1 MSQHSQPLDLEEALA
16 SLKAQLLPITEV
28 EHCALQHC
36 RGRVLAKPV
45 TAKLSLPPF
54 RASAMDGYAIQAG
67 KHDQLLTVIGESLAG
82 HPFQGDIGPEEC
94 VRIFTGALVPAN
106 AGQIIL
112 QEEVAEREGNQV
124 RFNAHT
130 PSESYIR
137 PIGND
142 LKLGSQ
148 IADQGDVLNPFLMGS
163 LASAGVSSV
172 EVFRRPVIGVFSS
185 GDELRDPGVE
195 VKDLLEGQIYDSN
208 RLTVMQL
215 LATMPVEVRDLG
227 RLADEA
233 DIVSEALTNGAQVCD
248 AMITSGGVSVG
259 DADYI
264 SETIEKL
271 GTLAFWRLNLKPGKP
286 MAFGKIENCWIFGL
300 PGNPVSTIVTALL
313 LVRPALA
320 TLAGTV
326 SEPPLRIKAKLTTS
340 LQHQPG
346 RTEYQRGIFTQ
357 LSGEFIVG
365 HTGDQ
370 GSNRLSTFHNANCFI
385 EVDKTVGDLQSG
397 DWVNIVPLTS
407 LIN

>member
-16 SLKAQLLPITEV
+16 SLKAQLVPISEV
-28 EHCALQHC
+28 EHCALQHS

-45 TAKLSLPPF
+45 TAQLSLPPF

-67 KHDQLLTVIGESLAG
+67 MHDQILNVTGESLAG
-82 HPFQGDIGPEEC
+82 HPFQGDIGPGEC

-106 AGQIIL
+106 ADQIIL
-112 QEEVAEREGNQV
+112 QEEVSAREGRQV
-124 RFNAHT
+124 RFNVHS

-142 LKLGSQ
+142 LKVGSQ
-148 IADQGDVLNPFLMGS
+148 IAAQGDVLNPFLMGS
-163 LASAGVSSV
+163 LASAGVSVV
-172 EVFRRPVIGVFSS
+172 EVFRKPVIGVFSS
-185 GDELRDPGVE
+185 GDELRDPGVAVE
-195 VKDLLEGQIYDSN
+195 DLLAGQIYDSN

-215 LATMPVEVRDLG
+215 LATLPVEVRDLG
-227 RLADEA
+227 RLADDA
-233 DIVSEALTNGAQVCD
+233 GAVSEALANGALDCD

-286 MAFGKIENCWIFGL
+286 MAFGKIGNCWIFGL

-326 SEPPLRIKAKLTTS
+326 ADAPLRIKAKLTTP

-346 RTEYQRGIFTQ
+346 RREYQRGTFTQ
-357 LSGEFIVG
+357 HAGEFAVS

-370 GSNRLSTFHNANCFI
+370 GSNRLSTFHAANCLI
-385 EVDKTVGDLQSG
+385 EVDKETGDLNSG
-397 DWVNIVPLTS
+397 HWVNILPLTY

>member
-16 SLKAQLLPITEV
+16 SLKAQLSPINDV
-28 EHCALQHC
+28 ETCALQLS

-45 TAKLSLPPF
+45 TALLSLPPF
-54 RASAMDGYAIQAG
+54 RASAMDGYAIYAET
-67 KHDQLLTVIGESLAG
+67 HNQLLTVIGESLAG
-82 HPFQGDIGPEEC
+82 HPFQGDIGPGEC

-106 AGQIIL
+106 AEQIIL
-112 QEEVAEREGNQV
+112 QEEVAERAGDQV

-137 PIGND
+137 PVAND
-142 LKLGSQ
+142 LKIGSQ
-148 IADQGDVLNPFLMGS
+148 IANQGDVLDPFLMGS
-163 LASAGVSSV
+163 LASAGVNSV
-172 EVFRRPVIGVFSS
+172 EVFRKPVIGVFSS
-185 GDELRDPGVE
+185 GDELRDPGVHVE
-195 VKDLLEGQIYDSN
+195 DLLEGQIYDSN

-215 LATMPVEVRDLG
+215 LAAVPVEVRDLG
-227 RLADEA
+227 RLADDA
-233 DIVSEALTNGAQVCD
+233 DAVAKALTSGALQCD

-271 GTLAFWRLNLKPGKP
+271 GSLAFWRLNLKPGKP

-320 TLAGTV
+320 TLAGT
-326 SEPPLRIKAKLTTS
+326 SPEPPLRIKAKLTTN

-346 RTEYQRGIFTQ
+346 RTEYQRGTFTQ
-357 LSGEFIVG
+357 QGGEFEVA

-370 GSNRLSTFHNANCFI
+370 GSNRLSTFHNANCLI
-385 EVDKTVGDLQSG
+385 EVDKAVGDLES
-397 DWVNIVPLTS
+397 DNWVNILPLQD
-407 LIN
+407 LIS